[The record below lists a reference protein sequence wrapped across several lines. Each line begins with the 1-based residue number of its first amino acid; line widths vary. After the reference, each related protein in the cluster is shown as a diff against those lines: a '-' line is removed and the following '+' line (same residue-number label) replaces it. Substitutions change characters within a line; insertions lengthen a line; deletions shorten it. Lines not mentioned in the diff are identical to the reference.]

1 MGKGWIYTLRKAYI
15 PRITRWLNRLPNVK
29 WDRITLRRGHL
40 FAFGWIDREKDSYKD
55 FFIIDFARGK
65 PVDYC
70 SSNTIYNLKYS
81 KILGLYSQK
90 CERIEDIFKG
100 VRNSIKLNEDKKNAK
115 QENT

>member
-1 MGKGWIYTLRKAYI
+1 MITILNISFDFTFI
-15 PRITRWLNRLPNVK
+15 PLFVVVAIAWLVPMFMSIFKLQRIPTVIVEIIAGFL
-29 WDRITLRRGHL
+29 IGH
-40 FAFGWIDREKDSYKD
+40 
-55 FFIIDFARGK
+55 FIIDFARGK